1 MGKREARRQ
10 ARGIPMTSR
19 VSMYRMWRD
28 TDRVVI
34 LIEDDGCGRPFQL
47 PRDDAFGGA
56 DFTESHL
63 LLAPGIVVF
72 QAIVDDEAPVHLREL
87 FLRRPLLVLVGGRL
101 LVAAV
106 RLGHP
111 VEKVLH
117 HVTIL
122 ERVTQW
128 VAVVGARLLQEL
140 VEVIVP
146 GRALILAVNRRN
158 LIGGGRT
165 AILLVFPIIEA

>member
-1 MGKREARRQ
+1 M
-10 ARGIPMTSR
+10 
-19 VSMYRMWRD
+19 
-28 TDRVVI
+28 VV
-34 LIEDDGCGRPFQL
+34 LIEDDGRGRPFQL
-47 PRDDAFGGA
+47 PGDGAFGDA

-106 RLGHP
+106 TVGHGHP

-122 ERVTQW
+122 ELVTHR
-128 VAVVGARLLQEL
+128 VAVVGARLL
-140 VEVIVP
+140 
-146 GRALILAVNRRN
+146 
-158 LIGGGRT
+158 
-165 AILLVFPIIEA
+165 